1 MNIKQKLYSLG
12 VIAVL
17 GIITLLISSNYFAN
31 TTRELTHAI
40 TLVDKLEIRLLNLRR
55 NEKDFL
61 LRSST
66 SYLDTFKKNSELF
79 LSLESELS
87 LILSSN
93 QLGS

>member
-1 MNIKQKLYSLG
+1 
-12 VIAVL
+12 
-17 GIITLLISSNYFAN
+17 
-31 TTRELTHAI
+31 
-40 TLVDKLEIRLLNLRR
+40 LNLRR

-93 QLGS
+93 QLGSSADLRNDLLSYKKGFEDLVAAYVQLGLDKESGLFKNYY